1 MTPLT
6 QAVAELRL
14 AVAAIE
20 RRELPPGASY
30 SDLQDL
36 RTEALAELLD
46 AMDRIDP
53 ALGTRVHMVLYPR
66 VNALASGGQLGAKA
80 TPELRA

>member
-1 MTPLT
+1 MTPIT

-14 AVAAIE
+14 TVAYIE
-20 RRELPPGASY
+20 RRELPPGASH

-46 AMDRIDP
+46 ALDRIDP
-53 ALGTRVHMVLYPR
+53 ALGTRVHMVPYPR
-66 VNALASGGQLGAKA
+66 VNALASGGQLGAQA

>member
-6 QAVAELRL
+6 EAVVELRL

-20 RRELPPGASY
+20 RRELPPGASLG
-30 SDLQDL
+30 DLQDL
-36 RTEALAELLD
+36 RTEDLAELLD
-46 AMDRIDP
+46 ALDRIDP

-66 VNALASGGQLGAKA
+66 VDSLVSGGQLGAKA
-80 TPELRA
+80 ATERRA